1 MSEIDLEGILYKK
14 DLQQL
19 YNLIIKLSN
28 KEELR
33 KSNVQF

>member
-33 KSNVQF
+33 KSNVLF